1 MPANM
6 SERLPAWSVALISG
20 AALANEVLLTR
31 YFAVV
36 HWHHFATMM
45 ISLALLGFGASGTF
59 VTLARRWLLDRFV
72 LVYVMNLL
80 AFGVLAVA
88 APVAASALP
97 FQAEQLLWDPW
108 QPVWLAMTYLVL
120 ALPFFCAGNAIG
132 LALLEWRT
140 RAGRVYAAD
149 LVGAGVGSVLTLG
162 LLYRVPAEHALKL
175 LACAGPVAAL
185 VALVELRSRY
195 RLAYVVAAAAFIV
208 LAGVPGA
215 WLRAGPGEY
224 KALSQALR
232 IPGTRIVET
241 RSSPLGRIDVIES
254 PRVPLRHAPG
264 LSLMATNEPPPQLG
278 IFTDGDGMDVITAM
292 TGDPARLEFLSA
304 STGALAYHVAS
315 PRSVLMVG
323 AGGGLE
329 ILRARQH
336 GADRIEA
343 TEINPQLVDL
353 LRRDFREYTGGL
365 LEQPGVELV
374 VGDAR
379 GVLAAHQRRYDLIQL
394 SLTGSAAGGLGGL
407 NEDYVH
413 TVEAFGLYLS
423 RLNPG
428 GYLSI
433 TRYVQ
438 VPPRDGLKMLT
449 TVIAALEAAG
459 VSDPAARLLMI
470 RGWQTVTLVVKNG
483 EVTADEITRT
493 RRFCDAR
500 AFDVAWFAGM
510 PRALANV
517 YNELREPWFYGGAA
531 ALLGRERERY
541 IADYAFDIRPAV
553 DDRPFFRNFFRW
565 SSFAEAWRTRDRGG
579 MALLEAGYPVL
590 AATLLQATL
599 AGGLLIL
606 APLAVLRRRTEA
618 TRGVG
623 RVFTYFACIGLA
635 FLFVE
640 VTFLQKLLRFV
651 HHPTVALAVVLAT
664 FLLAAGA
671 GSLWTSR
678 APRAGSARRYVA
690 LVVAGIVC
698 LGALL
703 AFAFDPLLARLDHW
717 PLAPKIAI
725 SAALIAPL
733 AFLMGAPFPLALR
746 ELEAPLVPWAWGI
759 NGCASVVS
767 PVLATLLAV
776 DLGFTAVL
784 WLALAI
790 YAITLPAFP
799 GALRG
804 GAPRRIS
811 S

>member
-1 MPANM
+1 MPATM
-6 SERLPAWSVALISG
+6 SDRLPVWSVALVSA

-36 HWHHFATMM
+36 HWYHFATMM

-59 VTLARRWLLDRFV
+59 ITLARGWLLDRFERAYV
-72 LVYVMNLL
+72 ANLV
-80 AFGVLAVA
+80 AFGILAVA
-88 APVAASALP
+88 APLVASVLP

-108 QPVWLAMTYLVL
+108 QPAWLATTYLAL

-149 LVGAGVGSVLTLG
+149 LVGAGVGSLAVLTL
-162 LLYRVPAEHALKL
+162 LYVVPSEVALKV

-195 RLAYVVAAAAFIV
+195 RRAYVVAAAAFLA
-208 LAGVPGA
+208 LAGMPGA
-215 WLRAGPGEY
+215 WLRAEPGEY

-232 IPGTRIVET
+232 IPGTRIVEE
-241 RSSPLGRIDVIES
+241 RSSPLGRIDVTES
-254 PRVPLRHAPG
+254 ERVPLRHAPG
-264 LSLMATNEPPPQLG
+264 LSLMATSEPPPQLG
-278 IFTDGDGMDVITAM
+278 IFTDGDAMDVITAA
-292 TGDPARLEFLSA
+292 TDDPARLEFLSA

-315 PRSVLMVG
+315 PRSVLVVG

-336 GADRIEA
+336 GGVRIDAVEQ
-343 TEINPQLVDL
+343 NPQVVEL
-353 LRRDFREYTGGL
+353 LRRKFRDYAGGL
-365 LEQPGVELV
+365 VAQPGVELV
-374 VGDAR
+374 VGDVR
-379 GVLAAHQRRYDLIQL
+379 GALASHERRYDLIQL
-394 SLTGSAAGGLGGL
+394 SLAGGSAGGLGGL
-407 NEDYVH
+407 NEDYAH

-423 RLNPG
+423 RLTPG

-438 VPPRDGLKMLT
+438 VPPRDGLKMLAT
-449 TVIAALEAAG
+449 AIAALQAAG
-459 VSDPAARLLMI
+459 LSDPADRLLMI
-470 RGWQTVTLVVKNG
+470 RGWQTVTLLVKNG
-483 EVTADEITRT
+483 AVTAGEVARI
-493 RRFCDAR
+493 RRFCEAQ
-500 AFDVAWFAGM
+500 AFDVAWFPGM

-517 YNELREPWFYGGAA
+517 YNVLREPWFHDGAR
-531 ALLGRERERY
+531 ALLGPQRDRY
-541 IADYAFDIRPAV
+541 IADYAFDIRPAT

-565 SSFAEAWRTRDRGG
+565 SSFAEAWKTRERGG

-590 AATLLQATL
+590 AATLVQATL

-606 APLAVLRRRTEA
+606 APLAALRRRAEA

-671 GSLWTSR
+671 GSLWTARSTH
-678 APRAGSARRYVA
+678 PGSARRSLA
-690 LVVAGIVC
+690 FAVAGILV
-698 LGALL
+698 LGAVHSL
-703 AFAFDPLLARLDHW
+703 AFDPLLARLDGW
-717 PLAPKIAI
+717 PLAPKVAT

-733 AFLMGAPFPLALR
+733 AFLMGMPFPLALR

-784 WLALAI
+784 WLGLAL
-790 YAITLPAFP
+790 YMLTLTA
-799 GALRG
+799 R
-804 GAPRRIS
+804 PRA
-811 S
+811 